1 MPMIG
6 RYWEQSRLVKFS
18 VKERGI
24 SHIENEKNGKP
35 HPWRWPCQDAGWAYL
50 TPSKTIG
57 IACVA
62 DGHGGNKYFRSDKG
76 SVLAVQ
82 VAEKALFDFCGTTA
96 RAKLAFFHN
105 ITGNEAIKANNIQ
118 PKLKQLESNI
128 IYNWRNDVQQH
139 LKDNPFTEA
148 EVEFCKENKIVIDDD
163 PSNMMFIYGTT
174 LLASLVSDSFWF
186 VIQIGDGKCVVLENK
201 ENIYNPITEDE
212 RLAFGKTTSLCDND
226 ALSKFREAYGFSQI
240 IGLTVATDGI
250 SDSFE
255 PEKYL
260 QFNKELYDKFT
271 SFPDTAEA
279 ELKAF
284 LPDISERGSR
294 DDVSIAGLFRIEK

>member
-1 MPMIG
+1 MLIKFD
-6 RYWEQSRLVKFS
+6 VKA
-18 VKERGI
+18 RGI

-35 HPWRWPCQDAGWAYL
+35 HPWGWPCQDAGCAQL
-50 TPSKTIG
+50 GLNKTTG

-82 VAEKALFDFCGTTA
+82 TAEKALFDFCGVTA
-96 RAKLAFFHN
+96 RAKAGFFHKAK
-105 ITGNEAIKANNIQ
+105 NETIKTDNIQ
-118 PKLKQLESNI
+118 TKLKQLESNI
-128 IYNWRNDVQQH
+128 IYNWRNAVQKH
-139 LKDNPFTEA
+139 LEDNPFTET
-148 EVEFCKENKIVIDDD
+148 EIEFCKDNKIVLDDD
-163 PSNMMFIYGTT
+163 PSNIMFIYGTT
-174 LLASLVSDSFWF
+174 LLAGLISDSFWF
-186 VIQIGDGKCVVLENK
+186 AIQIGDGKCVVLENK
-201 ENIYNPITEDE
+201 ENIYNPIEEDE
-212 RLAFGKTTSLCDND
+212 RLNFGKTTSLCDND
-226 ALSKFREAYGFSQI
+226 ALSKFREGYGFSQI

-260 QFNKELYDKFT
+260 QFNKEIYEKFIN
-271 SFPDTAEA
+271 FPYKAET